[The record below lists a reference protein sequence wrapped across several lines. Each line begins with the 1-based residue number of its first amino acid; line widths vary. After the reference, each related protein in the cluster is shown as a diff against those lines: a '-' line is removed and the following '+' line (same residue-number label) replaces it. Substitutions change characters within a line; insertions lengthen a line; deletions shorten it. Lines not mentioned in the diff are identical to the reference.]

1 MDNTAQKA
9 ALVTGA
15 ARGIGLATAKRFLAE
30 GWRVALLDIDKVTL
44 DRSFYA
50 LSEANGADAVI
61 ALCCDVADAAAVAAA
76 LATVAQKFGRLDA
89 LVNNAGIAIFKPIL
103 DVSYEDWSRVL
114 AVNLTGPFLC
124 TQAAAPLMRE
134 SGGGAIVNITSI
146 SGLRAST
153 LRTAYGTSKAGLA
166 HLTQQ
171 QAIELASLGIRVNA
185 VAPGPVDTA
194 MAKAV
199 HTPDIRA
206 AYHDAIPLNRYGLET
221 ELAEAI
227 FFLCSDRASY
237 ITGQTLAVDGGF
249 DATGIG
255 LPALRE
261 SGRNS

>member
-1 MDNTAQKA
+1 MNTKTQQV

-30 GWRVALLDIDKVTL
+30 GWRVALIDIDGDNLNRTFAALARPDVTM
-44 DRSFYA
+44 
-50 LSEANGADAVI
+50 AVT
-61 ALCCDVADAAAVAAA
+61 CDVANPADVEHAFE
-76 LATVAQKFGRLDA
+76 LTATRFGRLDA

-103 DVSYEDWSRVL
+103 EVTYEDWSRVL

-124 TQAAAPLMRE
+124 TQAAAPLMRD

-166 HLTQQ
+166 HLTKQ
-171 QAIELASLGIRVNA
+171 QAVELASLNIRVNA

-199 HTPDIRA
+199 HTPEIRA
-206 AYHDAIPLNRYGLET
+206 DYHDHMPLNRYGLEE
-221 ELAEAI
+221 ELAETI
-227 FFLCSDRASY
+227 FFLCSPRASY
-237 ITGQTLAVDGGF
+237 ITGQVIAVDGGF
-249 DATGIG
+249 DSTGIG
-255 LPALRE
+255 LPTLRAE
-261 SGRNS
+261 KRNG

>member
-1 MDNTAQKA
+1 MSTAAQKKV

-15 ARGIGLATAKRFLAE
+15 ARGIGLAAAKRFLAE
-30 GWRVALLDIDKVTL
+30 GWRVALLDIDGDNLAGTFAALAKPETTL
-44 DRSFYA
+44 A
-50 LSEANGADAVI
+50 IVG
-61 ALCCDVADAAAVAAA
+61 DVADPQTAPRAIAEI
-76 LATVAQKFGRLDA
+76 TKRFGRLDA

-103 DVSYEDWSRVL
+103 EVTYEDWSRVL
-114 AVNLTGPFLC
+114 AVNLNGPFLC
-124 TQAAAPLMRE
+124 TQAAAPLMRD

-166 HLTQQ
+166 HLTKQ
-171 QAIELASLGIRVNA
+171 QAAELASLGIRVNA

-199 HTPDIRA
+199 HTPEIRQD
-206 AYHDAIPLNRYGLET
+206 YHDHMPLNRYGLES

-237 ITGQTLAVDGGF
+237 VTGQVLAVDGGF
-249 DATGIG
+249 DSTGIG
-255 LPALRE
+255 LPTLRAQR
-261 SGRNS
+261 RNN

>member
-1 MDNTAQKA
+1 MPAPSKV

-15 ARGIGLATAKRFLAE
+15 ARGIGLATAKRFLAD
-30 GWRVALLDIDKVTL
+30 GWRVALVDIDSENLRRTCAALARPDDTL
-44 DRSFYA
+44 A
-50 LSEANGADAVI
+50 LT
-61 ALCCDVADAAAVAAA
+61 CDVAMPEQVARGFAE
-76 LATVAQKFGRLDA
+76 LKQRFGRLDA

-103 DVSYEDWSRVL
+103 EVTYEDWSRVL

-124 TQAAAPLMRE
+124 TQAAAPIMRD

-166 HLTQQ
+166 HLTKQ
-171 QAIELASLGIRVNA
+171 QAAELASLGIRVNA

-199 HTPDIRA
+199 HTPEIRKD
-206 AYHDAIPLNRYGLET
+206 YHDHMPLNRYGLEE

-227 FFLCSDRASY
+227 YFLSCDRASY
-237 ITGQTLAVDGGF
+237 ITAQVLCVDGGF
-249 DATGIG
+249 DSTGIG
-255 LPALRE
+255 LPTLRAAMKN
-261 SGRNS
+261 G